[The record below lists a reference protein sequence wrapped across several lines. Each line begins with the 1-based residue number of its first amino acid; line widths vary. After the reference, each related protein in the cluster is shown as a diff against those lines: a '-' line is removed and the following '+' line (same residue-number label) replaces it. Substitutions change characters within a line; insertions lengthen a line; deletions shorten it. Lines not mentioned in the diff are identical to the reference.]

1 MKIKSLIINI
11 LRYLVSCLARN
22 LINFHFVNHF
32 EPAMVWRCSVKTV
45 FLEIRKIHNKT
56 SVLES
61 LFYRDIA
68 KVFSCEFCKK
78 FKNTFFCRT
87 PPGAA
92 SAFQTS
98 NYNILEGIKIKADI
112 HAI

>member
-56 SVLES
+56 PVLES

-78 FKNTFFCRT
+78 FKNTFFAEHLQGLLLHFK
-87 PPGAA
+87 P
-92 SAFQTS
+92 
-98 NYNILEGIKIKADI
+98 
-112 HAI
+112 AITTFWKVSK